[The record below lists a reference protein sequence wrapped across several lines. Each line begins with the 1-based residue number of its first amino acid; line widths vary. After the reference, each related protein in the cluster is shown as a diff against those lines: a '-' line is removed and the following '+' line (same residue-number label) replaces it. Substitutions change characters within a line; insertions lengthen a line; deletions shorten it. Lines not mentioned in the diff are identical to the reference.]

1 MAAIR
6 GHGRWND
13 MPSSYIYSGFIL
25 ETPLNLKP
33 AAEITYGNKVYRFYT
48 AGIPYALAE
57 RYCKELGGNLVKIE
71 SEEKNNVIAQ
81 KVKELNKTF
90 YIGASDEKAEG
101 KFVWRDGS
109 AVTYT
114 NWSQNEPNNSA
125 DCGGEN
131 YVQMYAMVNG
141 TIIQGRV

>member
-1 MAAIR
+1 M
-6 GHGRWND
+6 
-13 MPSSYIYSGFIL
+13 

-57 RYCKELGGNLVKIE
+57 RYCEELGGNLVKIE

-90 YIGASDEKAEG
+90 YIGASDEKEEG

-114 NWSQNEPNNSA
+114 NWSQNEPIIRLTA
-125 DCGGEN
+125 GEKT
-131 YVQMYAMVNG
+131 MYKCMQTVNG